1 MAIHTP
7 IPIFVSEVL
16 GTAFFLTTILTTGAA
31 IPIGFALMA
40 AITFGNFASNCCFNP
55 AVTTML
61 LLKGDISWGQF
72 PIYIIAQLVGAVLAL
87 AWFNVRPNQGITKAV

>member
-1 MAIHTP
+1 MVAHTP

-40 AITFGNFASNCCFNP
+40 AITFGNFASGATYNP
-55 AVTTML
+55 AVALML
-61 LLKGDISWGQF
+61 LMKGDITWAQF
-72 PIYIIAQLVGAVLAL
+72 PIYISAHIVGAMLAL
-87 AWFNVRPNQGITKAV
+87 AWFNVRPNQGVTKAV